1 MIENFISLLRQSD
14 VHLDAREL
22 ADLLWLGRVL
32 PRHKSETDSITLPDV
47 ELPEPPTNT
56 APPPASIGDSASP
69 PPPLPSQTTAPSVSA
84 KSDPSLYVSGMDV
97 GKQGLPASQIRVPG
111 ATALPDAL
119 AISRALRPF
128 ARRYRAGRRLVLDE
142 EATVQRTAE
151 TRFLHPVFRPAPER
165 WFEVA
170 LVVEDVPS
178 MTIWQ
183 QTIREFR
190 LLLERQGAFRDV
202 RLWHLQFQAGR
213 FHVREAAG
221 VQRGPE
227 ALLHPAGRRLVM
239 LLSDC
244 SSRQW
249 RDGTM
254 ARLVRQQAECMPVVM
269 VHLLSEN
276 LWRNTAPGVPGARVK
291 ALLPGQS
298 NTQLTVELPWWA
310 QTDDGAYVPLPLV
323 ALNSEHLAEWARM
336 VMTPG
341 VSYDRAVLFAAHA
354 EVPEAAPPPVDEKL
368 LPAQRVQRFRAL
380 VSPEAFD
387 LAVYL
392 SVMPLTLPVMRL
404 VQSAMLARPRQEQL
418 AELLL
423 GGILRRQT
431 PADVHCPADE
441 VVYEFHDGVREQLE
455 RAIFRSELD
464 RVFRCVSQFI
474 ERRIGTPFDF
484 IALLENPA
492 GAAAVSDTV
501 QPFATIARAALQRL
515 GVSYETQAST
525 TTTTTAPGSETT
537 SATAPE
543 QPAASSLRDN
553 PTMLRDALTGRLPK
567 ELNQPVLDEV
577 RAMLPRTA
585 LQLAD
590 AAGIFVSDDTIMISP
605 QPEMEDNAGYGEN
618 YGNYY
623 GGIPPQPEM
632 GDNAELAGALNE
644 LLMEAVR
651 RVSPMVLQNPES
663 LPDYEGSPEEI
674 AELTRRVKEAAGGEY
689 GGFIVLSGGDLTS
702 RALAVMK
709 QVGNEFPD
717 GMLFVDV
724 KGNTDDQVARAEVFR
739 RCIRPFIPL
748 RDVPDEDDLSVSA
761 EFLGITATH
770 RLLIA
775 LVNVSDAGDFTY
787 LQNPGRSVVL
797 VGALPAGKSPDP
809 SLTPEDHIRELAR
822 KYEQIRAVMPSGNER
837 TRRMGQVVME
847 MKELIPEI
855 HSLLPSLVRS
865 NSPGLRLAAIAILAE
880 RPDTDYLYW
889 LAERLRPAAEEQ
901 SAEGEKPFVG
911 YHAALALLSA
921 ARQPAPADY
930 ERIRDAIRT
939 ARRNLGPGHEGTDR
953 ARTLDEA
960 EAALPSSLS
969 SPLTLSVF
977 DFETVT
983 LDEHGKVRERRR
995 LQARQLIE
1003 QLVEQLAAGITLE
1016 MVEIPGGTFL
1026 MGAPESE
1033 AESWDNERPQHKVSV
1048 SPFLL
1053 GRYAVTQAQWREV
1066 AGWPKSNPDAPELD
1080 RNPSHFKGNDHPVE
1094 NIAWIEAAEFC
1105 TRLTQKTGRAYRLPT
1120 EAEWEYACRAGTT
1133 TPFAFGE
1140 TITPEYV
1147 NYNGNSPYGR
1157 ASKGKYRAE
1166 TVPVGSL
1173 GVANAFGLSDMHGNV
1188 YEWCQDWYSE
1198 SYYEECHR
1206 QGIVNDPQGP
1216 TSGNYRVVRGGSWN
1230 FNGSFCRSAS
1240 RYTFRPGDRNLSV
1253 GFRIVLP
1260 APLLQSGYNQAA

>member
-47 ELPEPPTNT
+47 ELPKPPTDT

-84 KSDPSLYVSGMDV
+84 KSDPSLYASGMAV
-97 GKQGLPASQIRVPG
+97 GKHGLPASQIRVPG

-221 VQRGPE
+221 VQRSPA

-239 LLSDC
+239 MLSDC

-254 ARLVRQQAECMPVVM
+254 ARLVRQQAECMPVVV

-276 LWRNTAPGVPGARVK
+276 LWRNTAPGVPGAGVK
-291 ALLPGQS
+291 ASLPGQP

-323 ALNSEHLAEWARM
+323 ALNPEHLAEWARM

-341 VSYDRAVLFAAHA
+341 VSYDRAVLFAAQA
-354 EVPEAAPPPVDEKL
+354 EAPEAAPPPVDEKL

-387 LAVYL
+387 LAIYL

-431 PADVHCPADE
+431 PADVHCAADE
-441 VVYEFHDGVREQLE
+441 VVYEFHDGVRKQLE

-501 QPFATIARAALQRL
+501 LPFATIARAALQRL

-537 SATAPE
+537 SATTPE
-543 QPAASSLRDN
+543 QPAASS
-553 PTMLRDALTGRLPK
+553 LRDALTGRLPK

-605 QPEMEDNAGYGEN
+605 QPEM
-618 YGNYY
+618 
-623 GGIPPQPEM
+623 

-644 LLMEAVR
+644 LLMEAAR
-651 RVSPMVLQNPES
+651 RVSAMVLQNPES
-663 LPDYEGSPEEI
+663 LPDYEGAPEEI
-674 AELTRRVKEAAGGEY
+674 AELTRRVKEAAGSEY

-724 KGNTDDQVARAEVFR
+724 KGNTFDQVARAEVFR

-775 LVNVSDAGDFTY
+775 LINVTDAGDFTY
-787 LQNPGRSVVL
+787 LQNLGRSVVL
-797 VGALPAGKSPDP
+797 VGVLPAGNSPDP
-809 SLTPEDHIRELAR
+809 SLTPEDQIRELAR
-822 KYEQIRAVMPSGNER
+822 KYEQIRAVMPSGSER

-855 HSLLPSLVRS
+855 HSLLPSFVRS

-889 LAERLRPAAEEQ
+889 LAERLRPAEEEQ

-969 SPLTLSVF
+969 SSLTLSVF
-977 DFETVT
+977 EFETVT
-983 LDEHGKVRERRR
+983 LDEYGKVRERHR
-995 LQARQLIE
+995 LQARQF
-1003 QLVEQLAAGITLE
+1003 VEPLAAGITLE
-1016 MVEIPGGTFL
+1016 MVEIPGGTFM

-1033 AESWDNERPQHKVSV
+1033 AESREDERPQHKVSV

-1053 GRYAVTQAQWREV
+1053 GRYAVTQAQWRVV
-1066 AGWPKSNPDAPELD
+1066 AGWPKSNPDAPEL
-1080 RNPSHFKGNDHPVE
+1080 NPDPSFFKGNDHPVE
-1094 NIAWIEAAEFC
+1094 SITWIEAAEFC
-1105 TRLTQKTGRAYRLPT
+1105 TRLTQKNGHAYRLPT
-1120 EAEWEYACRAGTT
+1120 EAEWEYACRTGTT

-1147 NYNGNSPYGR
+1147 NYKGNSPYGR
-1157 ASKGKYRAE
+1157 ASKEESRKR

-1173 GVANAFGLSDMHGNV
+1173 GVANAFGLNDMHGNV
-1188 YEWCQDWYSE
+1188 WEWCEDVWHK
-1198 SYYEECHR
+1198 YYE
-1206 QGIVNDPQGP
+1206 GAPTDGSAW
-1216 TSGNYRVVRGGSWN
+1216 TSGGNHNRRVVRGGSWN
-1230 FNGSFCRSAS
+1230 NSGRNCRSALRS
-1240 RYTFRPGDRNLSV
+1240 NFRPGVRYNV
-1253 GFRIVLP
+1253 IGFRIVLP
-1260 APLLQSGYNQAA
+1260 APLSQSGYNQAA